1 VDSSQKEVIQRH
13 IKWNS
18 SGSNKGEQHDSNN
31 IIPHV
36 ESITNNLYK
45 HLSYYSD
52 TWGKSITN
60 NIERPYLNVDF
71 STALAIVVSEYRRIG
86 VFAKLEELKDL
97 LKTKVMQLDK
107 NNFPY
112 TLQIYGIINQLIKL
126 WYPTTMS
133 ISIPYDWMIAVLF
146 ECKRNLNS
154 DTNVNLSIIGDS
166 KIVCGKITRQVYW
179 KIIS

>member
-1 VDSSQKEVIQRH
+1 MSQ
-13 IKWNS
+13 
-18 SGSNKGEQHDSNN
+18 
-31 IIPHV
+31 
-36 ESITNNLYK
+36 
-45 HLSYYSD
+45 YSD

-126 WYPTTMS
+126 
-133 ISIPYDWMIAVLF
+133 
-146 ECKRNLNS
+146 
-154 DTNVNLSIIGDS
+154 
-166 KIVCGKITRQVYW
+166 
-179 KIIS
+179 